1 MFKLTNDILYMHML
15 FGGLYMNISII
26 ENRKNNK
33 KIIDLGDDIRIGDNE
48 FSIISGP
55 CAVENEEQI
64 ELAAYT
70 LSRMGIKILRGG
82 AFKPRTSP
90 YTFQGLGLEG
100 LRLLKSA
107 GQRHNMKVVSEIMD
121 PRDID
126 ISYDY
131 VDIFQIGSRNMQN
144 YSLLKEVGRFDKPVL
159 LKRGMA
165 ATIEEWLMAAE
176 YIASEGNDNII
187 LCERGIRTFEEYTRN
202 TLDLT
207 VVPIVKELTNLPVI
221 VDPSHG
227 TGRKELI
234 RPATRAAVA
243 IGADGV
249 MIEVHPNPC
258 EALSDGEQS
267 LDFEEIKI
275 VLSDIRAIKSCIN
288 SFNS

>member
-1 MFKLTNDILYMHML
+1 MDIVV
-15 FGGLYMNISII
+15 IK
-26 ENRKNNK
+26 NRGNNK
-33 KIIDLGDDIRIGDNE
+33 KIIDLGDGVRIGGKE
-48 FSIISGP
+48 FAIVSGP
-55 CAVENEEQI
+55 CAVESREQI
-64 ELAAYT
+64 ELVADV
-70 LSRMGIKILRGG
+70 LSGMGVKILRGG

-100 LRLLKSA
+100 LKMLKNA
-107 GQRHNMKVVSEIMD
+107 GQMHNMKVVSEIMD

-126 ISYDY
+126 LAYDY

-144 YSLLKEVGRFDKPVL
+144 YTLLKEVGKFDKPVL

-176 YIASEGNDNII
+176 YIATEGNDSII
-187 LCERGIRTFEEYTRN
+187 LCERGIRTFERYTRN
-202 TLDLT
+202 TLDLAA
-207 VVPIVKELTNLPVI
+207 VPIIKELTNLPII

-234 RPATRAAVA
+234 RPVTRAAVA

-249 MIEVHPNPC
+249 LIEVHPNPC

-267 LDFEEIKI
+267 LNFEEIKN
-275 VLSDIRAIKSCIN
+275 VLIDIEAIRSCT
-288 SFNS
+288 SKFYS

>member
-1 MFKLTNDILYMHML
+1 
-15 FGGLYMNISII
+15 MNTYII
-26 ENRKNNK
+26 GNRKNNK
-33 KIIDLGDDIRIGDNE
+33 KIIDLGDDIKIGSKE

-55 CAVENEEQI
+55 CAVESEEQI

-70 LSRMGIKILRGG
+70 LSNMGVKILRGG

-100 LRLLKSA
+100 LKLLKKA
-107 GQRHNMKVVSEIMD
+107 GKRHNMKIVSEIMD

-126 ISYDY
+126 CSYDY

-144 YSLLKEVGRFDKPVL
+144 YALLKEVGKFDKPVL

-165 ATIEEWLMAAE
+165 STIEEWLKAAE

-187 LCERGIRTFEEYTRN
+187 LCERGIRTFEKYTRN
-202 TLDLT
+202 TLDLIA
-207 VVPIVKELTNLPVI
+207 VPILKELTKLPII

-234 RPATRAAVA
+234 RHATRAAVA

-258 EALSDGEQS
+258 EALSDGDQS
-267 LDFEEIKI
+267 LNFEEIKS
-275 VLSDIRAIKSCIN
+275 VLSDIRAIKDCIN
-288 SFNS
+288 SFNSY

>member
-1 MFKLTNDILYMHML
+1 MDMFIIKND
-15 FGGLYMNISII
+15 GNS
-26 ENRKNNK
+26 R
-33 KIIDLGDDIRIGDNE
+33 KIIDLGDGIRIGERE
-48 FSIISGP
+48 FTIISGP

-64 ELAAYT
+64 ELAAEA
-70 LSRMGIKILRGG
+70 LSSMGIKILRGG

-100 LRLLKSA
+100 LRLLKNA
-107 GQRHNMKVVSEIMD
+107 GKRHNMKVISEVMD
-121 PRDID
+121 PRDLEA
-126 ISYDY
+126 SYDY

-144 YSLLKEVGRFDKPVL
+144 YTLLKEVGKFNKPVL

-165 ATIEEWLMAAE
+165 ATIEEWVMAAE
-176 YIASEGNDNII
+176 YIASEGNDKII

-207 VVPIVKELTNLPVI
+207 VVPIIKELTNLPII

-234 RPATRAAVA
+234 RPLTRASVA

-249 MIEVHPNPC
+249 MIEAHPNPC
-258 EALSDGEQS
+258 EALSDGKQS
-267 LDFEEIKI
+267 LNFEEMRA
-275 VLSDIRAIKSCIN
+275 VLSDIEAIKNCMDNLN
-288 SFNS
+288 S